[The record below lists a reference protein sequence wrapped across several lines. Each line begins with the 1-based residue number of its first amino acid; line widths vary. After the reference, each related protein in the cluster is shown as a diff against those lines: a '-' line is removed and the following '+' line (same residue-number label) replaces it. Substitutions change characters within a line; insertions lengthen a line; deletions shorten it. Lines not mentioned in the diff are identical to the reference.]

1 VSDIETTAGDRH
13 LPHDPSYD
21 KASDCARASAPP
33 PPAPRSGPGR
43 GEERLWAVDAGGSRT
58 RLLLDDGTRWES
70 GSVNPASMGVATARD
85 NLAGLLAHAAR
96 HLGGAPSSGWIATA
110 SVPDG
115 GDTSRHAEQVA
126 AVAAEAGLTGTIV
139 VSRDTTPLLYGP
151 PLRGRGLVVICGTG
165 SAVIASDGRGPGT
178 SVGGCEYLGSDEGS
192 AYALG
197 LEGLRAAV
205 RASDGRAAPTGLGA
219 RLCEQASGDAS
230 GEVAGG
236 AGGMDGADDVRVLA
250 RRLAGLPF
258 PKRAVAALA
267 PAVCRSWLDGDET
280 AARVVEGALDDLTD
294 AARAGRVAAGL
305 TGAWRAVLV
314 GGVFL
319 GCPPYAEAFASRLA
333 ALGMTGPPVIAD
345 DSAAVVLDAL
355 AAWRHGGSRG
365 SPGDG
370 RVVDLPTPA
379 SVGGSA

>member
-1 VSDIETTAGDRH
+1 VDGERVSDIETTVGDRH
-13 LPHDPSYD
+13 MPPDPSSP
-21 KASDCARASAPP
+21 ASDCACGSAA
-33 PPAPRSGPGR
+33 PPAPRYGPDG
-43 GEERLWAVDAGGSRT
+43 GGQRLWAVDAGGSRT
-58 RLLLDDGTRWES
+58 RLLLDDGTRRES
-70 GSVNPASMGVATARD
+70 GSVNPASVGVAAARD
-85 NLAGLLAHAAR
+85 TLAGLLAHAAR
-96 HLGGAPSSGWIATA
+96 HLGGASSSGWIATA

-115 GDTSRHAEQVA
+115 DTSRHTEQVA
-126 AVAAEAGLTGTIV
+126 AVAAEVGLTGTIV
-139 VSRDTTPLLYGP
+139 VSRDITPLLYAP

-205 RASDGRAAPTGLGA
+205 RASDGRAAPTRLGA
-219 RLCEQASGDAS
+219 RLCEQASGDAP

-236 AGGMDGADDVRVLA
+236 VGGVDDVRVLA
-250 RRLAGLPF
+250 RRLAARPF

-267 PAVCRSWLDGDET
+267 PVVCRSWLDGDET

-294 AARAGRVAAGL
+294 AARAGRVEAGL

-333 ALGMTGPPVIAD
+333 TLGMTGPPAIPD

-355 AAWRHGGSRG
+355 TAWRQGGSRG
-365 SPGDG
+365 SLGDA
-370 RVVDLPTPA
+370 RVVGLHT
-379 SVGGSA
+379 G